1 MTVALTSSA
10 IVVDLF
16 KQEAHDRLRV
26 TVALTSSAIVID
38 LFKQEAHDR
47 SAANDCC
54 TDIECDCY

>member
-16 KQEAHDRLRV
+16 KQEAHDRSTV
-26 TVALTSSAIVID
+26 VALTSSAIVVD

-47 SAANDCC
+47 STASDCC
-54 TDIECDCY
+54 TDIECDCC

>member
-16 KQEAHDRLRV
+16 KQEAHDR
-26 TVALTSSAIVID
+26 
-38 LFKQEAHDR
+38 

-54 TDIECDCY
+54 IDIECDCY